1 MKKTD
6 RKNKTGLTVNWPK
19 GIFTIDECHKSN
31 PDFVNITLRVRIKN
45 AITDGSVNELGYLH
59 NGKGRPCL
67 MLVHGPITQE
77 HVAEAKSRGVILKS
91 DLSVNVMNI
100 ATTPNLNVNVVNITA
115 NTEVKSVNIAQ
126 ETKTE
131 TVSS

>member
-6 RKNKTGLTVNWPK
+6 RKNKTGLNVNWPT
-19 GIFTIDECHKSN
+19 GIFTIDECHKAN

-45 AITDGSVNELGYLH
+45 AITENVVNELGYLH

-67 MLVHGPITQE
+67 MLVHGSITQE
-77 HVAEAKSRGVILKS
+77 HVAEAKSRGVVLKPN
-91 DLSVNVMNI
+91 LSVNVMNI
-100 ATTPNLNVNVVNITA
+100 TA
-115 NTEVKSVNIAQ
+115 ATEVKSAEVEQTVNIAQ
-126 ETKTE
+126 EVKTE